1 MVRVHDGRKTK
12 GVLCRDQRGL
22 TARKDGQFMEAMK
35 KNLKIFGVG
44 AVLPSLVI
52 AFLTFDGPPAL
63 AISVVVMVLV
73 GNVAIHCI
81 REKAIDEYIGEA
93 MDQLRIIEGLEYS
106 LRSLRA
112 KYGRLKSDIREM
124 VK

>member
-1 MVRVHDGRKTK
+1 
-12 GVLCRDQRGL
+12 
-22 TARKDGQFMEAMK
+22 MK

-44 AVLPSLVI
+44 TVLPTLVI
-52 AFLTFDGPPAL
+52 SLLLYGGATVL
-63 AISVVVMVLV
+63 ATVVLAMVLV
-73 GNVAIHCI
+73 GQGIVHCI
-81 REKAIDEYIGEA
+81 REDSLELFVIESKA
-93 MDQLRIIEGLEYS
+93 RIKTIEGLEYS